1 VTIRR
6 LFVYGTLRDDAVVQE
21 LLGHRLFARPAV
33 LRGYEQGSDASIGY
47 PVIRPRSDAAVVGKM
62 LDDID
67 EDILATLDAYEGRE
81 YRRIV
86 VEVDTP
92 DGRTVE
98 AYVYVPAGPAG

>member
-6 LFVYGTLRDDAVVQE
+6 LFVYGTLRDDAVVQG

-33 LRGYEQGSDASIGY
+33 LRGYVQGSDASIGY
-47 PVIRPRSDAAVVGKM
+47 PVIRPRSDAAVVGKV

-67 EDILATLDAYEGRE
+67 EEILATLDAYEGRE
-81 YRRIV
+81 YQRIV